1 MPRSVTHV
9 ITGLGTGGAETML
22 VNLLAATDRTRWSPA
37 VVSLHDRG
45 TLGDEIE
52 RLGVPVN
59 TVGLGL
65 GWPNP
70 VAWWRVSREVRRQ
83 SPELVLGWMYHG
95 NLAALA
101 ARALLG
107 RRLPILWGIQYT
119 PDDLGLEKAR
129 TALMIRLGA
138 RLSSWATRIVYN
150 SHVSARRHAQ
160 LGYATSRATVI
171 PNGFDT
177 DSFVPSTAAR
187 EAWRTRLGVNRDAVV
202 IGRIGR
208 YHVMKDYPGF
218 IAAASQL
225 FRERPNVHFV
235 LAGRGVDSSN
245 AELVG
250 HITSAGLGNLVS
262 LLGEVRPV
270 SELTAALDVACS
282 SSAYGEGFPGVLAEA
297 MACGVPCVSTDVGDS
312 AWIVGSTG
320 GVVAP
325 RDPEALASALRA
337 LVDAGPEQR
346 GRLGAQARA
355 RIRDNFSIQ
364 HVTGMYESLFAE
376 VTA

>member
-1 MPRSVTHV
+1 MSGTRRGFWRDAVRSFHPEIRNAWRTASSVRCHRAGRRRTTSTVTVWSAISASNAWWRKPNASCVSASMPRSVTHV

-70 VAWWRVSREVRRQ
+70 VAWWRVSREVKRQ

-119 PDDLGLEKAR
+119 PDELGLEKAR

-138 RLSSWATRIVYN
+138 RLSSWVTRIVYN
-150 SHVSARRHAQ
+150 SHVSARRH
-160 LGYATSRATVI
+160 
-171 PNGFDT
+171 
-177 DSFVPSTAAR
+177 
-187 EAWRTRLGVNRDAVV
+187 
-202 IGRIGR
+202 
-208 YHVMKDYPGF
+208 
-218 IAAASQL
+218 
-225 FRERPNVHFV
+225 
-235 LAGRGVDSSN
+235 
-245 AELVG
+245 
-250 HITSAGLGNLVS
+250 
-262 LLGEVRPV
+262 
-270 SELTAALDVACS
+270 
-282 SSAYGEGFPGVLAEA
+282 
-297 MACGVPCVSTDVGDS
+297 
-312 AWIVGSTG
+312 
-320 GVVAP
+320 
-325 RDPEALASALRA
+325 
-337 LVDAGPEQR
+337 
-346 GRLGAQARA
+346 
-355 RIRDNFSIQ
+355 
-364 HVTGMYESLFAE
+364 
-376 VTA
+376 